1 MADTLLDIWDNFE
14 NVPEGLENTDLTLV
28 DQSRALIRS
37 KASPK
42 EWKDCVT
49 LFPGT
54 GRYTCAKCNRKREK
68 KMISNT
74 SSSIPLDQYT
84 DYGSAQLNQGYDE
97 STLAYIN
104 KVEDL
109 GVDYHS
115 TSSSSSSMV
124 SPQTDF
130 IPVFLDQS
138 KAFDKAL
145 TKQARQAVE
154 ATIKRAAGDDAQWVL
169 EDVADLEALFPSIE
183 TGIMMNDFFVTLTGQ
198 LNTKEMEDWIV
209 LEGVGACQPMEP
221 LVPQLANLYD
231 ARRIGTYDPDA
242 GYHTLPPIS
251 EHLESVRR
259 DLDSVKLQKFV
270 AEELR
275 CFENGS
281 LKVAETDGFWV
292 FPRASPPRT
301 GSGTSGGISVG
312 PMCDSCCEGKRE
324 EEVSASI
331 GINLSSPPS
340 YSPPADTM
348 V

>member
-1 MADTLLDIWDNFE
+1 MAGTLLDVWDNFE
-14 NVPEGLENTDLTLV
+14 NVPEGLGNTDLTLV

-37 KASPK
+37 TASPK

-49 LFPGT
+49 VFPGT
-54 GRYTCAKCNRKREK
+54 GRYAYAKCNRKREK
-68 KMISNT
+68 KMIGNT
-74 SSSIPLDQYT
+74 NSPIPLDQCT
-84 DYGSAQLNQGYDE
+84 DSGSAQLNQGYDE

-115 TSSSSSSMV
+115 KQLSLNGNV
-124 SPQTDF
+124 LLP
-130 IPVFLDQS
+130 ILLLRIGLLLLVIFL
-138 KAFDKAL
+138 L
-145 TKQARQAVE
+145 
-154 ATIKRAAGDDAQWVL
+154 RAAGVMLWILRKFLQKMKL
-169 EDVADLEALFPSIE
+169 TSIFFFLVSV
-183 TGIMMNDFFVTLTGQ
+183 TVPPVQLSRGQLGMMHSGFWRMLL

-259 DLDSVKLQKFV
+259 DLDSVELQKFV

-275 CFENGS
+275 CFENGD
-281 LKVAETDGFWV
+281 LKILDVLNA
-292 FPRASPPRT
+292 
-301 GSGTSGGISVG
+301 
-312 PMCDSCCEGKRE
+312 
-324 EEVSASI
+324 
-331 GINLSSPPS
+331 NLEFLPQ
-340 YSPPADTM
+340 
-348 V
+348 